1 MPFSISLHT
10 KNTTNIFKP
19 ENSLGSYSC
28 DFATHMDGHLYLTLP
43 ETSKY
48 DVGMG
53 LCQYVTF
60 AFMHPPYLV
69 RILFGMPSLH
79 LFTFLMFF
87 YFFIIEVSAVLQQ

>member
-1 MPFSISLHT
+1 MH
-10 KNTTNIFKP
+10 
-19 ENSLGSYSC
+19 SC

-60 AFMHPPYLV
+60 AFIHPPYLV
-69 RILFGMPSLH
+69 R
-79 LFTFLMFF
+79 TFWHAIPTSFYIFDVL